1 MPTDYSQFLTKEQR
15 QSLLTQR
22 LQQFAA
28 EAYQHEINHKVAT
41 ETGDA
46 AGQAAAS
53 EALQI
58 LDKAIEV
65 HVAELESLT

>member
-1 MPTDYSQFLTKEQR
+1 MPIDYNQYLSKEQKE
-15 QSLLTQR
+15 SLLNQR
-22 LQQFAA
+22 IQQFAA

-41 ETGDA
+41 ETGDV